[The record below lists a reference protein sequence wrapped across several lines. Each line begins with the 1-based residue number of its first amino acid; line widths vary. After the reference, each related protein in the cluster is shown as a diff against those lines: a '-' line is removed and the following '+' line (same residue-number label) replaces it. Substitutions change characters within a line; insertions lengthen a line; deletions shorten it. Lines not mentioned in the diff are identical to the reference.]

1 MKLGVLSGPQ
11 NCSYDE
17 LRRLWRLADDS
28 GFYSVHIWDHFF
40 ASPST
45 DGSGAC
51 FEGVTALTALALETK
66 NVRVGSLVF
75 CMGFRHPAVLAKA
88 AVTID
93 HISNGRL
100 ELGLGAGWYQMEYT
114 AFGIP
119 FTPTKY
125 RLDILDEG
133 VQVIRSMLHEEKT
146 NFSGQQFDIQDAYC
160 RPRPVQRS
168 PRIWIGGGGE
178 RRTLRIAAKYADGW
192 NAAYVSPS
200 VYKHKRD
207 VLDEWCAKEGR
218 DPDDNMRSVNLHFLM
233 GIDDESANR
242 KRQEAID
249 RGQID
254 GALTGKPADVL
265 EQIERYADAG
275 AQEVNIALRGAPF
288 DWEAIQAFVE
298 EVLPN
303 FS

>member
-1 MKLGVLSGPQ
+1 
-11 NCSYDE
+11 
-17 LRRLWRLADDS
+17 
-28 GFYSVHIWDHFF
+28 
-40 ASPST
+40 
-45 DGSGAC
+45 
-51 FEGVTALTALALETK
+51 
-66 NVRVGSLVF
+66 
-75 CMGFRHPAVLAKA
+75 MGFRHPAVLAKA

-200 VYKHKRD
+200 VYKHKMD

-218 DPDDNMRSVNLHFLM
+218 DPDDIMRSVNLHFLM